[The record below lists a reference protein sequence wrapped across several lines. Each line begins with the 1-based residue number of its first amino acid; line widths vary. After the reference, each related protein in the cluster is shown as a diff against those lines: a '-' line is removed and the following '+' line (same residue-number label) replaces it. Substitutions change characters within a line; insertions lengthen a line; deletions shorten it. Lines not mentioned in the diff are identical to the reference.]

1 MSAKCVRVLVYGRVQ
16 GVFFRQTMR
25 AQATMNSVYGWVR
38 NMKDGGVEAV
48 LYGDDTSVDT
58 MVAWCRRGPAGSIVD
73 NVEVQPHTATE
84 TYDSFSVL
92 Y

>member
-1 MSAKCVRVLVYGRVQ
+1 MYGRVQ

-38 NMKDGGVEAV
+38 NMQDGGVEAV
-48 LYGDDTSVDT
+48 LYGDDTSVDA
-58 MVAWCRRGPAGSIVD
+58 MVAWCRRGPAGAIVRD
-73 NVEVQPHTATE
+73 AEVRPHAPTE
-84 TYDSFSVL
+84 TFDSFTVL

>member
-1 MSAKCVRVLVYGRVQ
+1 MPAKCVRVLIYGRVQ

-25 AQATMNSVYGWVR
+25 AQATMNSVCGWVR

-48 LYGDDTSVDT
+48 LYGDDASVDAVT
-58 MVAWCRRGPAGSIVD
+58 AWCRRGPAGSIVND
-73 NVEVQPHTATE
+73 VEVQPHAPTE
-84 TYDSFSVL
+84 AFDSFTVL